1 MSESA
6 APSGSSRCASE
17 VDVFS
22 DKPHVEQ
29 QDYTLAAQQQLKQTA
44 IKEQS
49 DAKPPPQDEWL
60 RGLGWVMTNGIKE
73 APRVLLSNGGAN
85 LSEDSLRRLKLYRAA
100 LNGDWAVAKD
110 IYDKY
115 KVEIG
120 QEITNLGNTALH
132 VAAQANCID
141 FVKELLKMMSTEDL
155 AKKNKIG
162 CTAFFYA
169 AASGMV
175 EIVEEM
181 MKGNKDIAMVPDMD
195 GTLPI
200 VRAAALEQG
209 QMVLLLHKQTKN
221 SLTDDDCIELLVQ
234 LIETGFYVVALQLL
248 RDRPRLATKR
258 AENEETALHVLARK
272 DLTSTN
278 QNRRGTFFQRCF
290 NLVSG
295 AEKEENKQAL
305 ELVES
310 LWTEVVLS
318 SESVS
323 EISKLIARPTRL
335 IFDAAK
341 RGNVLFLLILIREYA
356 DLMRKCDENGYT
368 IFHVAVLNRLEELF
382 KFIYD
387 AKSIADLMVDSN
399 DGEGEMFDPPLY
411 MDIDNASSYMI
422 VATLIVALVF
432 GAAITVPGGN
442 KEDVGLPFLRHKTS
456 FKVFAVSN
464 VISLVASSVSIVNF
478 LSILAPRYAEEDFLY
493 LLSRKLLFGLATL
506 FIAIAA
512 MMVVFSATRFI
523 VFRDGSIWIANL
535 AIVVSSMP
543 VILFIKQHSNS
554 FMMFDGQPMKGKTGL
569 FHKAGKTKTTKHQW
583 KSKLFN
589 GSNLTIPCTSSCCT
603 NV

>member
-60 RGLGWVMTNGIKE
+60 RETIT
-73 APRVLLSNGGAN
+73 
-85 LSEDSLRRLKLYRAA
+85 RRLKLYRAA

-175 EIVEEM
+175 EIVKEM

-290 NLVSG
+290 NLG

-341 RGNVLFLLILIREYA
+341 RGNVLFLLILIRDYA

-399 DGEGEMFDPPLY
+399 DGEGAMFDPPLY

-442 KEDVGLPFLRHKTS
+442 KEDVGLPFFRHKTS

-506 FIAIAA
+506 FMAIAA

-554 FMMFDGQPMKGKTGL
+554 FMMFYGQPMKGKTGL

>member
-60 RGLGWVMTNGIKE
+60 RETIT
-73 APRVLLSNGGAN
+73 
-85 LSEDSLRRLKLYRAA
+85 RRLKLYRAA

-290 NLVSG
+290 NLG